1 LGPVRNEL
9 SRRML
14 SKVQLAGDC
23 LMPTPLQYPLER
35 CRALQEK
42 WLQVLHKEPPR
53 DDDDDDDDEEEE
65 DAADR
70 EPFG

>member
-1 LGPVRNEL
+1 MADVIEGSV
-9 SRRML
+9 
-14 SKVQLAGDC
+14 AGDC
-23 LMPTPLQYPLER
+23 VMPTPLQYPLER

-42 WLQVLHKEPPR
+42 WLRLPHQLPPQDP
-53 DDDDDDDDEEEE
+53 DDDDDEEEEEEEEEE

>member
-1 LGPVRNEL
+1 
-9 SRRML
+9 
-14 SKVQLAGDC
+14 
-23 LMPTPLQYPLER
+23 MPTSLQYPLER

-42 WLQVLHKEPPR
+42 WLQALQKEPRR

-65 DAADR
+65 EEEEEEEDAADR

>member
-1 LGPVRNEL
+1 
-9 SRRML
+9 
-14 SKVQLAGDC
+14 
-23 LMPTPLQYPLER
+23 MPTPLQYPVER

-42 WLQVLHKEPPR
+42 WLQMLNKQPRR
-53 DDDDDDDDEEEE
+53 DDDDDDEEEEEEEEE

>member
-1 LGPVRNEL
+1 
-9 SRRML
+9 
-14 SKVQLAGDC
+14 
-23 LMPTPLQYPLER
+23 MPTPLQYPLER

-42 WLQVLHKEPPR
+42 WLEMLHKEPPLDDN
-53 DDDDDDDDEEEE
+53 DDDDDNNEEEE